1 MECNPL
7 CQAGWFECAL
17 LMMEPWQNSIKQS
30 TQQGGKKKEQ
40 KKGPKCE
47 PKEHN
52 PKGVA
57 LLQFVNKIISF
68 MELRA
73 GSVEISS
80 VCHITMEFFP
90 YFIFIF
96 IFLGILIS

>member
-1 MECNPL
+1 
-7 CQAGWFECAL
+7 
-17 LMMEPWQNSIKQS
+17 MMEPWQNSIKQS
-30 TQQGGKKKEQ
+30 TQQEGKKKEQ

-57 LLQFVNKIISF
+57 LLHFVNNTISF

-73 GSVEISS
+73 GSVEISI
-80 VCHITMEFFP
+80 VCQITMENFP
-90 YFIFIF
+90 
-96 IFLGILIS
+96 IFLIF